1 MLEDGTFIF
10 RFPCFL
16 KIAMSNRKK
25 KSLMPSLSFLLSEK
39 NYGIARRLGEREE
52 REKLFAEI
60 FYLFQNIILS
70 LCIRTLPV
78 ASSLH
83 LHSSTYLQACS

>member
-1 MLEDGTFIF
+1 
-10 RFPCFL
+10 
-16 KIAMSNRKK
+16 
-25 KSLMPSLSFLLSEK
+25 MPSLSFLLSEK

-70 LCIRTLPV
+70 LCIRVHSQWQAHSIST
-78 ASSLH
+78 ALH
-83 LHSSTYLQACS
+83 IFKRVHKLCQEGATILS